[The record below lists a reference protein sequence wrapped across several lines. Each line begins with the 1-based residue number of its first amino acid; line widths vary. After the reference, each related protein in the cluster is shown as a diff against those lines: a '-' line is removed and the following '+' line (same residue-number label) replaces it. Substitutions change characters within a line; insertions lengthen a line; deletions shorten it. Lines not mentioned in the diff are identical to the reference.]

1 MIIINILILFIC
13 SCMSKDCLINSSDFT
28 VKSDCNN
35 VSFDNTL
42 TTGEIKVNLEENNE
56 NTNIDSFTIGSCT
69 KLTLTGKRT
78 IKKLK
83 LSNSCPLIIETEI
96 KVEEVDTT
104 ETNNGIL
111 YYAKHENSIPQTL
124 SKKKCDYYR
133 AYKNGHSE
141 SEKCDCTRTHNKY
154 SEIDCDSITDY
165 SKMNLVDD
173 CFSSMLTINQNWKT
187 VQPTKNCTV
196 TLQKNISSINLK
208 QQKDVV
214 VTVKEDEDTKQE
226 NAVIKAGLRK
236 QNSDSQKSMTVE
248 MDSSVTVSFIKVT
261 GVSGTCDSN
270 SVCVYTTQSDENLNN
285 GGVSSN
291 KCGTYYRIGTDKTCT
306 CTLKDK
312 EKTIKKL
319 NFKESDCQD
328 FTDLTEYTLTLTPG
342 QKYTLG
348 ESLSFKSLTE
358 SSSTIEITGQT
369 KENPELKEA
378 KENPELKLKTMK
390 IGDLNPTDM
399 KLTVTDSVTYEDE
412 NKNKLKT
419 SASRTSNKLKA
430 TSDNKKT
437 FTATS
442 STISF
447 PGVSVSSSRYIIL
460 QKNSKITV
468 TDITGSCENTEP
480 DYCDFIASDSLDSIT
495 IGNKQ
500 RTESPKEAVLSTEKG
515 QVVRVMKTGE
525 TTMNKTVLCSIDKND
540 DNSFDGQFTAVECPC
555 SLNKDDVN
563 PISTTDNTRA
573 ECVYVVSSS
582 INTVTLKGRNDLKE
596 KLIVDSTSNTVSIK
610 DVTKISNIQD
620 NIKDVTKISNS
631 QDNSNTISLT
641 GVDKLQSIYIG
652 GSVNKLTSNLPLI
665 TTSSFKAYSVNNNI
679 STCFE
684 LTLKEFE
691 YGNKDRLITV
701 TNENTNEKPVEITI
715 ETMKVKSTLLSII
728 NNGNKYSLKLTVS
741 KLESSLSQDIPAL
754 LLDGLN
760 NHITFT
766 GNNQQQILSCDGKM
780 LFTSKLSDE
789 ESKITC
795 LLYHDYY
802 SVCTDKEDECNS
814 KKLPTKIISTNSNT
828 ESTKLTLKYEH
839 ELIECKTSDC
849 YIELNTDSSVTSE
862 SINYTIKSTY
872 NGGSTIHLTGQTKN
886 LILNVDKVKIVNKAK
901 DESNKDKT
909 LTVYGNCNGID
920 TDTPLILNSMTISG
934 DIKAKSL
941 TTSGNLTVTGNSIT
955 ITESTTFGTGKISG
969 NNVDFTTGTLSFV
982 SGNEFIFKSFKVT
995 TTTTTD
1001 NNNKIP
1007 EHFLNYNKECTFTDS
1022 KVIPVNSYLTQSTD
1036 DNKQPTYKCYTITD
1050 KNIELNKQTSY
1061 LNPESHKCTDG
1072 NTLIQIESPNVIASG
1087 MKKFDIGV
1095 DTYISG
1101 LSGVIS
1107 IESTSDH
1114 SISVFGDS
1122 TTEITING
1130 HGKTE
1135 TVTVYSQ
1142 SIISGFNN
1150 VIIATSSHVTIKST
1164 TTSVSASVNNV
1175 NIDIKECSP
1184 KLTTSLNDEVIFN
1197 LDNSNTFT
1205 VDTTKNI
1212 VVKSHSKITNIP
1224 KDCISK
1230 CNDTVIFSKKEKGN
1244 DYVCQPITFET
1255 TYSDNKLELNPCT
1268 TSDIPC
1274 SGIIYI
1280 NDKTKTTSID
1290 LTKVHAQKLKIIN
1303 SLSTSVSITL
1313 PTGLNDLTLNGL
1325 FTVTKIPLDLTI
1337 EDGNVIGTITQS
1349 SDVSTPSINVENGTF
1364 TINTKQDI
1372 TLTSINAKDGSVIF
1386 KNTDTNTIRT
1396 ITIYGSISVNEM
1408 TIMKTKFECTST
1420 VTSISINKLNVQDSK
1435 TYQNVNNSIFN
1446 IHSSFTGITISNI
1459 PTTCV
1464 YVCNLRNVIGTLSN
1478 VEIEGATQETNIF
1491 YKGCSGSLI
1500 PKIEQCEITK
1510 STSIDVSD
1518 SQTYT
1523 LPSLCPNNNLP
1534 LVLTTNSDDKINV
1547 QGFDGVYKEVKMSN
1561 DCSISFT
1568 GSTQLNRMVMK
1579 KNIEIHSDF
1588 QIDEI
1593 ITSETSNNIIIGS
1606 KDVYVGTINTDKSK
1620 SNIKIEIKENSKI
1633 SIENDVV
1640 ISSLILDDI
1649 SSRIITKDKLTTSSI
1664 QFKSI
1669 SPSTLPLIISDTLT
1683 FTTMNITNTNSIT
1696 TNVPLIQLNHSIN
1709 GNTNLPSNVYFACQ
1723 GTMYVYIAESSY
1735 YTCPLPYTCTD
1746 TTNCQHQTGK
1756 KWKQQYIY
1764 SISKD
1769 GELTFEDNSE
1779 ATNGYDIIEIS
1790 KGDANINIKGGSYYI
1805 RSDSKNNTVTCSNE
1819 CTIYIETTSID
1830 NVVNLVITESNIRVK
1845 DSQKETYINVLDKS
1859 NGKMEVHL
1867 DGIYNTQ
1874 FHLKGK
1880 AGNIK
1885 LLGINVFNEL
1895 ILEGS
1900 IIKSDNSFDIDKVT
1914 YKSGTFELSSPNN
1927 IASISQFNYES
1938 NHEPSETCTSLIS
1951 HQQDQINNGEISFK
1965 IRSITN
1971 SNEKVK
1977 LIECGGI
1984 VLQECKT
1991 DTTTY
1996 NCPPIRCSYKQE
2008 NKLPTGCY
2016 CTYSL
2021 ISKQECIFDCENENE
2036 CTFNDPVSNSL
2047 IEKITN
2053 YGERIVMQSVSSVYS
2068 MNINETIIES
2078 KFPINI
2084 YEITDGED
2092 KRMRIT
2098 GVTLNVDSITMS
2110 KGTLSLET
2118 DNSFTRRIEVTGGQI
2133 EVNNKITFSES
2144 NKPLV
2149 EVEGNEEV
2157 KERGIFITGGII
2169 KIGEKG
2175 KIIMK
2180 GGIKEDG
2187 YVNNINIKNAII
2199 EIEGN
2204 RSDEDIIVIE
2214 NGGDVNIENITVN
2227 IVGENKGDKCF
2238 NLIRNNDIERITLIG
2253 SSGVVLD
2260 SQRYILSA
2268 CPKGVEANVQEL
2280 ACSNI
2285 ENKENITTEVE
2296 WERKTCPCSGDKCII
2311 DFSATTSVI
2320 YKLPSNEKYEGLK
2333 ISEDQIRGEDVKIS
2347 RVEVSGTSTLTMS
2360 NCSISRMNIKG
2371 DKMKEVVMT
2380 LKSNNNEK
2388 SYIEEIVGNGTY
2400 SSVVIDTGE
2409 LTIGRIEGVNVEVT
2423 SNGYLNINKEAN
2435 FKEQKIDIEHTYIDI
2450 LTDDVDFTDAIIT
2463 IKPINNNSANLNI
2476 GDEIG
2481 GKTMTTI
2488 KKSVINV
2495 YYEETGSKTLL
2506 VVMRLPKEN
2515 EIKVEE
2521 YQINKISNSRSRKE
2535 EGDSYQFK
2543 VACHGIVLTNLEDK
2557 DIVCPED
2564 RLAGYVKNTEFP
2576 KWTIGVMV
2584 IFVIALIVIVVVI
2597 IVYAVYVYLERRRNL
2612 KVFSEGEEVE
2622 ESKEESKEEEK
2633 INN

>member
-1 MIIINILILFIC
+1 MIIINLLFLFIC
-13 SCMSKDCLINSSDFT
+13 FCLSKECSIDSNDFT
-28 VKSDCNN
+28 VESDCTSL
-35 VSFDNTL
+35 SFDNTKI
-42 TTGEIKVNLEENNE
+42 TGEIKVKLGENNE
-56 NTNIDSFTIGSCT
+56 SIDIDTFTIGSCS
-69 KLTLTGKRT
+69 KLTLTGTRT
-78 IKKLK
+78 IKTLK
-83 LSNSCPLIIETEI
+83 LSKSCPLIIDSQITIE
-96 KVEEVDTT
+96 KVDTT

-111 YYAKHENSIPQTL
+111 YYAKYANSIPSDL
-124 SKKKCDYYR
+124 SKKQCDYNR
-133 AYKNGHSE
+133 VYKMAEQSE
-141 SEKCDCTRTHNKY
+141 SDKCDCTRTNNKY
-154 SEIDCDSITDY
+154 SEIDCYSITEY
-165 SKMNLVDD
+165 SKMNLIDD
-173 CFSSMLTINQNWKT
+173 CPGSTLTINQNWNT
-187 VQPTKNCTV
+187 IQPTKECTV
-196 TLQKNISSINLK
+196 TLSNSISSIKLK

-214 VTVKEDEDTKQE
+214 VTVKEEDTKQE
-226 NAVIKAGLRK
+226 NAGIKAGLRK

-248 MDSSVTVSFIKVT
+248 MDNSVTVSFIKVT
-261 GVSGTCDSN
+261 GVSGKCDSN
-270 SVCVYTTQSDENLNN
+270 SVCVYATQTATDVKTD
-285 GGVSSN
+285 GVSSN
-291 KCGTYYRIGTDKTCT
+291 KCGTYYRIGSTNTCI
-306 CTLKDK
+306 CTLKDN
-312 EKTIKKL
+312 EKTIKKS
-319 NFKESDCQD
+319 NFKEPDCQQSTD
-328 FTDLTEYTLTLTPG
+328 FKEYTLTLTTG
-342 QKYTLG
+342 EKYTLG
-348 ESLSFKSLTE
+348 ESLSFKSLTD
-358 SSSTIEITGQT
+358 SSINIEITGQT
-369 KENPELKEA
+369 KENPELT
-378 KENPELKLKTMK
+378 LKTMK
-390 IGDLNPTDM
+390 IGDLNPTNM
-399 KLTVTDSVTYEDE
+399 KLTVTDAVTYEED
-412 NKNKLKT
+412 NKNKMKISSSLFN
-419 SASRTSNKLKA
+419 NKLKA
-430 TSDNKKT
+430 SSDNKNV

-442 STISF
+442 STVSF
-447 PGVSVSSSRYIIL
+447 PSVSVSSSRYIIL

-468 TDITGSCENTEP
+468 TDITGSCDNTELN
-480 DYCDFIASDSLDSIT
+480 YCDFIASDSLNSIKIT
-495 IGNKQ
+495 NEQ
-500 RTESPKEAVLSTEKG
+500 TVSLTASVLSTEKG

-525 TTMNKTVLCSIDKND
+525 MNNTIVCSIDKT
-540 DNSFDGQFTAVECPC
+540 DNTSFDKQFTAVECPC
-555 SLNKDDVN
+555 SLGNGN
-563 PISTTDNTRA
+563 ANIN
-573 ECVYVVSSS
+573 CVYNIPSSTNS
-582 INTVTLKGRNDLKE
+582 VTLKGRNDLKE
-596 KLIVDSTSNTVSIK
+596 KLIVNSNSNTVNIK

-620 NIKDVTKISNS
+620 NSNL
-631 QDNSNTISLT
+631 NTISLT
-641 GVDKLQSIYIG
+641 GATGVTSIYIG

-691 YGNKDRLITV
+691 YGNKDRVITV
-701 TNENTNEKPVEITI
+701 TNDNTNGKQVEITI

-728 NNGNKYSLKLTVS
+728 NNGNKYSLKLTNVNID
-741 KLESSLSQDIPAL
+741 SSFHPNVPAL

-766 GNNQQQILSCDGKM
+766 DNNNQQIFSCDGKM

-814 KKLPTKIISTNSNT
+814 KKLPTKIISNSNT
-828 ESTKLTLKYEH
+828 DSNKLTLKYEH

-901 DESNKDKT
+901 DGNKDKT

-920 TDTPLILNSMTISG
+920 SDTPLILNSMTISG
-934 DIKAKSL
+934 DIKAKTL
-941 TTSGNLTVTGNSIT
+941 TTSGNLIVTGNSIT
-955 ITESTTFGTGKISG
+955 ITELTTFGTGKISG

-995 TTTTTD
+995 TTD
-1001 NNNKIP
+1001 NNNSNKNTIP
-1007 EHFLNYNKECTFTDS
+1007 EHFLNYNKACTFTDS

-1036 DNKQPTYKCYTITD
+1036 DKQQPTYKCYTITD

-1142 SIISGFNN
+1142 SIVSGFNN
-1150 VIIATSSHVTIKST
+1150 VIVATSSHVTIKST

-1224 KDCISK
+1224 TDCISK

-1274 SGIIYI
+1274 SGIIHI

-1313 PTGLNDLTLNGL
+1313 PTEVNDLTLNGL
-1325 FTVTKIPLDLTI
+1325 FTITKIPLDLTI

-1349 SDVSTPSINVENGTF
+1349 SDVSTPSINVEKGTF

-1372 TLTSINAKDGSVIF
+1372 TLTSINAKDGLIIF

-1446 IHSSFTGITISNI
+1446 VHSSFTGITISNI
-1459 PTTCV
+1459 PTACV

-1491 YKGCSGSLI
+1491 YKGCSGLLI

-1568 GSTQLNRMVMK
+1568 GVTQLNRMVMK

-1606 KDVYVGTINTDKSK
+1606 KDVYVGTINTDASK

-1683 FTTMNITNTNSIT
+1683 FTTMDITTTNSIT
-1696 TNVPLIQLNHSIN
+1696 TNVPLIQLNHSTN
-1709 GNTNLPSNVYFACQ
+1709 GNTKLPSNVYFACQ
-1723 GTMYVYIAESSY
+1723 DTMYVYIAESSY

-1805 RSDSKNNTVTCSNE
+1805 HSDSKNNIVTCSNE

-1830 NVVNLVITESNIRVK
+1830 NVVNLVITKSNIRVK

-2053 YGERIVMQSVSSVYS
+2053 YGERIVMQSVSSIYS

-2084 YEITDGED
+2084 YEITNGED

-2214 NGGDVNIENITVN
+2214 NGGDVSIENITVN

-2360 NCSISRMNIKG
+2360 NWR
-2371 DKMKEVVMT
+2371 
-2380 LKSNNNEK
+2380 
-2388 SYIEEIVGNGTY
+2388 
-2400 SSVVIDTGE
+2400 
-2409 LTIGRIEGVNVEVT
+2409 
-2423 SNGYLNINKEAN
+2423 
-2435 FKEQKIDIEHTYIDI
+2435 
-2450 LTDDVDFTDAIIT
+2450 
-2463 IKPINNNSANLNI
+2463 
-2476 GDEIG
+2476 
-2481 GKTMTTI
+2481 
-2488 KKSVINV
+2488 
-2495 YYEETGSKTLL
+2495 
-2506 VVMRLPKEN
+2506 
-2515 EIKVEE
+2515 
-2521 YQINKISNSRSRKE
+2521 
-2535 EGDSYQFK
+2535 
-2543 VACHGIVLTNLEDK
+2543 
-2557 DIVCPED
+2557 
-2564 RLAGYVKNTEFP
+2564 
-2576 KWTIGVMV
+2576 
-2584 IFVIALIVIVVVI
+2584 
-2597 IVYAVYVYLERRRNL
+2597 
-2612 KVFSEGEEVE
+2612 
-2622 ESKEESKEEEK
+2622 
-2633 INN
+2633 